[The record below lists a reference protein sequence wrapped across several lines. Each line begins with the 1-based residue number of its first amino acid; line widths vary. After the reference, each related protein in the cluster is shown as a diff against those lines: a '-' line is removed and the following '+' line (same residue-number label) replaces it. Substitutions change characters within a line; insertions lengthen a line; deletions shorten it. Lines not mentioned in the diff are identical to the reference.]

1 LNWKHAF
8 RYKIGEKLVDNIMPT
23 IEEMDEKSGQLEAE
37 ALHDPKRQTLVSIM
51 QLKRD
56 ILALT
61 RVILPQREIMFRDL
75 KGGKI

>member
-1 LNWKHAF
+1 M
-8 RYKIGEKLVDNIMPT
+8 RKLVDNIMPT
-23 IEEMDEKSGQLEAE
+23 IEEMDEKSGQLEAG

-51 QLKRD
+51 HLKRD

-61 RVILPQREIMFRDL
+61 RVILPQRGIMFRDH

>member
-1 LNWKHAF
+1 
-8 RYKIGEKLVDNIMPT
+8 MPT
-23 IEEMDEKSGQLEAE
+23 IEEMDEKSGQLEAG
-37 ALHDPKRQTLVSIM
+37 ALHDPERQTLVSIM

-61 RVILPQREIMFRDL
+61 RVILPQREIMFRDH